1 METKHTKGDW
11 NVSKTVNDYAIHT
24 EGSPKDLALVYE
36 YSRGIPKEEA
46 EANAKLIAAA
56 PDLLKFAERV
66 AEIGYTLGDR
76 KSGESEQFFKL
87 YQEATEVIRKATQ
100 L

>member
-56 PDLLKFAERV
+56 PDMLDALQHSLNRLNS
-66 AEIGYTLGDR
+66 LGCKTADDAFE
-76 KSGESEQFFKL
+76 KSKIQQAIS
-87 YQEATEVIRKATQ
+87 KAIH
-100 L
+100 